1 LLSLDKAGRHG
12 VKWVDDEQTVQFTPV
27 QLISVDNQGAWV
39 SGLPH
44 KVALITL
51 GQGFVEPG
59 QQVISQLAKGGS

>member
-1 LLSLDKAGRHG
+1 M
-12 VKWVDDEQTVQFTPV
+12 

-39 SGLPH
+39 SGLPD